1 MRQHRWARFGLFA
14 LAAPTAALAAGFAPT
29 PELGFKPIP
38 LFFETPPGAAAGEA
52 SGVAV
57 NSKGH
62 IFLFQRAKPMLT
74 EYDEHGKFIR
84 TLGDG
89 LFDHPHG
96 LRIDADD
103 NLWTTDDGSHVVLK
117 LDHDGRVLMVLGKK
131 GWAEEGDWLFNAPA
145 DVAFG
150 RDGTI
155 YVADGYGNSR
165 VVKFD
170 RAGNF
175 LKSWGKY
182 GTGPGEFNLPHT
194 IVVDRDGRVLV
205 GDRENQRIQV
215 FDADGQFLAQWT
227 GIGYPYGMCIDDS
240 GHVWMADGGYDRIV
254 ELDANGKIIGAY
266 GEPGH
271 GPGQFAWAHFL
282 ALGADHKLYVADVLN
297 WRFQA
302 FEPIAPSGAMAKYVP
317 TRRMFWD
324 SAPSNGFISH
334 QPKP

>member
-1 MRQHRWARFGLFA
+1 MRQRHWVRRVLLTVALP
-14 LAAPTAALAAGFAPT
+14 LAASAAEQAPV
-29 PELGFKPIP
+29 PELGYRPIP
-38 LFFETPPGAAAGEA
+38 MFFQTPPGAATGEA
-52 SGVAV
+52 SGIAL

-62 IFLFQRAKPMLT
+62 IFLFQRASPMLT
-74 EYDEHGKFIR
+74 EYDQHGKFIR
-84 TLGDG
+84 SLGEG

-103 NLWTTDDGSHVVLK
+103 NLWTTDDKRHVVLK
-117 LDHDGRVLMVLGKK
+117 LDPDGRVLMVLGKE
-131 GWAEEGDWLFNAPA
+131 GWDAEGDWLFNAPA

-150 RDGTI
+150 RDGAV

-175 LKSWGKY
+175 LKAWGSY
-182 GTGPGEFNLPHT
+182 GSGPGEFNLPHT
-194 IVVDRDGRVLV
+194 IVVDKDSRVLV
-205 GDRENQRIQV
+205 GDRENKRIQV
-215 FDADGQFLAQWT
+215 FDGDGKFLTQWT
-227 GIGYPYGMCIDDS
+227 GIGYPYGLCVDGS
-240 GHVWMADGGYDRIV
+240 GHIWMADGGYDRIV
-254 ELDANGKIIGAY
+254 ELDANGTIVGAY

-282 ALGADHKLYVADVLN
+282 ALGADRKLYVADVLN

-302 FEPIAPSGAMAKYVP
+302 FEPIAASGAMATYVP
-317 TRRMFWD
+317 TKRMFWD
-324 SAPSNGFISH
+324 STPSSGFISH